1 MSHSKESK
9 RCLLFLVWIS
19 STLPLLFFW
28 YPAVAVD
35 FMEISQSQS
44 SMQSGDN
51 GQPKSL
57 LSLKKLSGP
66 NNLQVNNHLRLE
78 SSTCF
83 NTCQN
88 LLTVNALFFARCA
101 HEDFSEEGKGL
112 NFALCNIASSTFV
125 HYIWLSTAVGL
136 CGQHLNNNGAHSST
150 AALAF
155 EWLSHESSTLLF
167 FLRYYLSE
175 YQKYIEILVRCS
187 LNVLCIP

>member
-1 MSHSKESK
+1 M
-9 RCLLFLVWIS
+9 
-19 STLPLLFFW
+19 FFW

-88 LLTVNALFFARCA
+88 LLTVNALFLQDVLMKISQKKERALTLPCA
-101 HEDFSEEGKGL
+101 ILHHPHLFTTFDFRQQL
-112 NFALCNIASSTFV
+112 VCVDSTSTIMV
-125 HYIWLSTAVGL
+125 HIPPLL
-136 CGQHLNNNGAHSST
+136 HLHSSD
-150 AALAF
+150 
-155 EWLSHESSTLLF
+155 
-167 FLRYYLSE
+167 
-175 YQKYIEILVRCS
+175 
-187 LNVLCIP
+187 